1 MSQDDGS
8 EKTLLFIIPVN
19 ITSNDDKLSG
29 GIDRSSARLSAVQ
42 ALYEIDMTGVSAD
55 PVLQEFLSD
64 RWIIR
69 PDMLEDGEES
79 YPNIAPP
86 DNTLLAEIIRGV
98 SAKRD
103 DLDGIIKVSLS
114 SEWTVER
121 LEVILRATLRAGAFE
136 LLSNA
141 EVPAKVII
149 NEYVNVAKAFFDDN
163 KPGLVN
169 GVLDKI
175 ARVLR
180 TAEMKKSEKQNG

>member
-1 MSQDDGS
+1 M
-8 EKTLLFIIPVN
+8 N
-19 ITSNDDKLSG
+19 ITSDDKETLG
-29 GIDRSSARLSAVQ
+29 GVDRSSARLAAVQ

-55 PVLQEFLSD
+55 PVLHEFLKD
-64 RWIIR
+64 RWKSR
-69 PDMLEDGEES
+69 PGMTEEDEES
-79 YPNIAPP
+79 LPDLAPP
-86 DNTLLAEIIRGV
+86 DCALLAEIIRGV

-103 DLDGIIKVSLS
+103 DLDGIIGQALS
-114 SEWTVER
+114 SEWSVER
-121 LEVILRATLRAGAFE
+121 LELILRATLRAGTFE
-136 LLSNA
+136 LLSMA

-180 TAEMKKSEKQNG
+180 AAEMEKSGK

>member
-1 MSQDDGS
+1 MPQDDGS
-8 EKTLLFIIPVN
+8 QKTLSFS
-19 ITSNDDKLSG
+19 TSVSISPEDSKSPG

-55 PVLQEFLSD
+55 PVLQEFLKD
-64 RWIIR
+64 RWKSR
-69 PDMLEDGEES
+69 PDILIEGDEEHL
-79 YPNIAPP
+79 PNIATP
-86 DNTLLAEIIRGV
+86 DYALMTEIIRGV
-98 SAKRD
+98 SAKRV
-103 DLDGIIKVSLS
+103 DLDRIIEPSLS

-121 LEVILRATLRAGAFE
+121 LEVILRATLRAGTFE
-136 LLSNA
+136 LLSIA

-163 KPGLVN
+163 KPSLVN

-180 TAEMKKSEKQNG
+180 TAEMDKSE

>member
-1 MSQDDGS
+1 MNIASDDD
-8 EKTLLFIIPVN
+8 ETLR
-19 ITSNDDKLSG
+19 
-29 GIDRSSARLSAVQ
+29 GIDRSSARLAAVQ

-55 PVLQEFLSD
+55 PVLHEFLKD
-64 RWIIR
+64 RWKSR
-69 PDMLEDGEES
+69 PGMTEEDEES
-79 YPNIAPP
+79 LPDLAPP
-86 DNTLLAEIIRGV
+86 DCALLAEIIRGV

-103 DLDGIIKVSLS
+103 DLDGIIGPALS
-114 SEWTVER
+114 SEWTVDR
-121 LEVILRATLRAGAFE
+121 LEFILRATLRAGTFE
-136 LLSNA
+136 LLSMA

-180 TAEMKKSEKQNG
+180 TAEMEKSGK

>member
-1 MSQDDGS
+1 MRISSDDN
-8 EKTLLFIIPVN
+8 KIP
-19 ITSNDDKLSG
+19 G

-55 PVLQEFLSD
+55 PVLQEVLKD
-64 RWIIR
+64 RWKPKPGMIE
-69 PDMLEDGEES
+69 EDEES
-79 YPNIAPP
+79 LPNLAPP
-86 DNTLLAEIIRGV
+86 DCALLAEIIRGV

-103 DLDGIIKVSLS
+103 DLDGIIGPALS

-121 LEVILRATLRAGAFE
+121 LEFILRATLRAGTFE
-136 LLSNA
+136 LLSMA

-149 NEYVNVAKAFFDDN
+149 NEYINVAKAFFDDN
-163 KPGLVN
+163 KPGMVN

-180 TAEMKKSEKQNG
+180 TAEMEKSGK

>member
-1 MSQDDGS
+1 MRISSDDN
-8 EKTLLFIIPVN
+8 KIP
-19 ITSNDDKLSG
+19 G

-55 PVLQEFLSD
+55 PVLQEFLTD
-64 RWIIR
+64 RWKSR
-69 PDMLEDGEES
+69 PDTIEEDEENL
-79 YPNIAPP
+79 PDLAPP
-86 DNTLLAEIIRGV
+86 DCVLLAKIIHGV

-103 DLDGIIKVSLS
+103 DLDGIIGPALS
-114 SEWTVER
+114 SEWTIER
-121 LEVILRATLRAGAFE
+121 LECILRATLRAGTFE
-136 LLSNA
+136 LLSMA

-149 NEYVNVAKAFFDDN
+149 NEYVNVANAFFDDN

-180 TAEMKKSEKQNG
+180 TAEMVKVII

>member
-1 MSQDDGS
+1 VSISAEGN
-8 EKTLLFIIPVN
+8 ENP
-19 ITSNDDKLSG
+19 G

-55 PVLQEFLSD
+55 PVLHEFLKD
-64 RWIIR
+64 RWKSGHDIPEEEDEELLPSLAT
-69 PDMLEDGEES
+69 PDYALM
-79 YPNIAPP
+79 
-86 DNTLLAEIIRGV
+86 TEIIRGV
-98 SAKRD
+98 SEKRD
-103 DLDGIIKVSLS
+103 GLDRIIEQSLS

-121 LEVILRATLRAGAFE
+121 LEVILRATLRAGTFE
-136 LLSNA
+136 LLSIA

-149 NEYVNVAKAFFDDN
+149 NEYVNVAKAFFDDS

-180 TAEMKKSEKQNG
+180 TTEMEKSEK

>member
-8 EKTLLFIIPVN
+8 QKILLSS
-19 ITSNDDKLSG
+19 TSVSISTEDNNNPR

-55 PVLQEFLSD
+55 PVLQEFLKD
-64 RWIIR
+64 RWKSRSSILEQDEDNLPNLAT
-69 PDMLEDGEES
+69 PDH
-79 YPNIAPP
+79 A
-86 DNTLLAEIIRGV
+86 LLAEIIRGV

-103 DLDGIIKVSLS
+103 DLDRIIEPSLS
-114 SEWTVER
+114 GEWTVER
-121 LEVILRATLRAGAFE
+121 LEVILRATLRAGTFE
-136 LLSNA
+136 LLST
-141 EVPAKVII
+141 EKVPAKVII

-163 KPGLVN
+163 KPSLVN

-180 TAEMKKSEKQNG
+180 TAEMEKSEQ